1 MLLSTMFVN
10 LAIFAICVVHI
21 SIQLIMLYRLFF
33 RRYSC
38 FDKYNNTTIGSNL
51 FRRSPSRYSGY
62 GSYERSQTGQFEVF
76 EEIRYIPICLMN
88 KTVALTLKMTLTRKK
103 VKVEILERIFLRLEF
118 TSSHLGCI
126 YLQFPLIIPTLIPA

>member
-1 MLLSTMFVN
+1 MVNAPKHKMVSLQGKNQLIFHTQYKLFGLKFTMLLSTMFVN

-38 FDKYNNTTIGSNL
+38 FDKYNNTIGSNL

-62 GSYERSQTGQFEVF
+62 GSYERSQTGQFVVF
-76 EEIRYIPICLMN
+76 EGIRHVILFPLCQGY
-88 KTVALTLKMTLTRKK
+88 KTLALTLKMTLTRKNK
-103 VKVEILERIFLRLEF
+103 
-118 TSSHLGCI
+118 
-126 YLQFPLIIPTLIPA
+126 